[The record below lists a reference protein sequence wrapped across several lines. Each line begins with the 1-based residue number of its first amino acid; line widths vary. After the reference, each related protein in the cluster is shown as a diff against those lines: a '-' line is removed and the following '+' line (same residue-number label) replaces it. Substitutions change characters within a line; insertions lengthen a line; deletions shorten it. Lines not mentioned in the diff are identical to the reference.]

1 MVVELDF
8 GGLCMIEESVVF
20 WIGAL
25 IFGLSSLMFTF
36 LENRNSSRKYLFNSH
51 VFVSFITIIS
61 YCIMALGLATVT
73 TESGDLIYWTRWL
86 FYAGSCSI
94 LTLDIATIAN
104 KPNEKKAEVA
114 LFTTLTM
121 FCGYLASIILTVDR
135 WLFFGLSTAA
145 YIGMLYSIFTKS
157 SEDSPKISSIMW
169 FVLVT
174 WSLFPLVWVLAPTGF
189 GIIPV
194 DITALLYLALDIVT
208 KIIFGVYVSTRK

>member
-1 MVVELDF
+1 ML
-8 GGLCMIEESVVF
+8 EESMVF

-25 IFGLSSLMFTF
+25 IFALSSLMFTV

-51 VFVSFITIIS
+51 VFVSFITTIS
-61 YCIMALGLATVT
+61 YCVMALGLATVI

-86 FYAGSCSI
+86 FYAGSCGI
-94 LTLDIATIAN
+94 LTLDIATIAK

-121 FCGYLASIILTVDR
+121 FCGYLASIILTVER

-157 SEDSPKISSIMW
+157 DEDSPKISSILW

-174 WSLFPLVWVLAPTGF
+174 WSLFPIVWILAPTGL
-189 GIIPV
+189 GIIAA

-208 KIIFGVYVSTRK
+208 KIAFGVYISTRN